1 MIHSTARALYHSGVP
16 FDRIHHDPFVR
27 LDFTS

>member
-1 MIHSTARALYHSGVP
+1 MIQSAARALYHAGVP
-16 FDRIHHDPFVR
+16 LDRIHHDPFVR